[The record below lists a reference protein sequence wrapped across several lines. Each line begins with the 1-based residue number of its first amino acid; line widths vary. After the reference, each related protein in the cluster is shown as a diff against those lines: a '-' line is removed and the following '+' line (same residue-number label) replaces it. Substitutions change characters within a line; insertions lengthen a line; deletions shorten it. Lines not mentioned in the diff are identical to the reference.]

1 MIAEAIGNAA
11 FPHQPSH
18 LYDPIRYI
26 LTLKG
31 KRVRPLLALLGAEL
45 FAVKNVA
52 DALPVA
58 LAIEYFHNF
67 SLIHDDIMDEA
78 PLRRGEATVH
88 KKWNSHIA
96 ILSGDALLVK
106 SYMELGKCDPSKT
119 ADLLRVFNEVAL
131 QVCEGQQLDMDFEQE
146 AAVSEED
153 YLNMI
158 RLKTSVLLG
167 GALKLGAIVADAE
180 VEQQH
185 LIYQF
190 GVNLGIAFQLQ
201 DDILDAFGTAAL
213 IGKQVGGDIMAGKKT
228 ILQIKLQQIISAEDL
243 AMLERIDRQEA
254 ASELVAATVRL
265 YEKYAIKSTAEE
277 LKNTYEQRAFA
288 CLDQIDVPNS
298 LKTNL
303 LELANSLMIRT
314 Y

>member
-52 DALPVA
+52 DVLPVA

-228 ILQIKLQQIISAEDL
+228 ILQIKLQQSISAEDL